1 MNDNKAKHKHE
12 SNSLLYLPVD
22 KGGKGMQELETL
34 YKTTK
39 IKTAHY
45 LTVSADPHV
54 QLVSTFQNVKTR
66 SHYGRSSKM
75 QEHLQVSWT

>member
-1 MNDNKAKHKHE
+1 MQIMNDNKAKHKHE
-12 SNSLLYLPVD
+12 SNSLLYLPVG

-45 LTVSADPHV
+45 LTVRADPQV
-54 QLVSTFQNVKTR
+54 RKFKVEEKICYAVSATSRKKPYHT
-66 SHYGRSSKM
+66 
-75 QEHLQVSWT
+75 